1 MKERKNTFIKKDGKI
16 PEGIPFKKGDI
27 VTYVDIDRTT
37 NEVKQRNII
46 LLDRINAEKHCDVFG
61 QVMLTIDEVQPPFI
75 DRTPFGAS
83 RVWHNGDKIRAAT
96 WFEMVQLSR
105 ALYQLAVSGKE
116 QMVVDLPKK
125 MQANK
130 E

>member
-1 MKERKNTFIKKDGKI
+1 MAKEKKNTFIKKDGKI
-16 PEGIPFKKGDI
+16 PEDIPFKKGDI
-27 VTYVDIDRTT
+27 VTYVDINRET
-37 NEVKQRNII
+37 NKVTQRNII
-46 LLDRINAEKHCDVFG
+46 LLDRINAESQCDVFG

-96 WFEMVQLSR
+96 WYEMVQLSR

-116 QMVVDLPKK
+116 HMIVELPSR
-125 MQANK
+125 AT

>member
-1 MKERKNTFIKKDGKI
+1 MAKEKKNTFIKKDGKI
-16 PEGIPFKKGDI
+16 PEDIPFKKGDI
-27 VTYVDIDRTT
+27 VTYVDINRET
-37 NEVKQRNII
+37 NKVTQRNII
-46 LLDRINAEKHCDVFG
+46 LLDRINAESQCDVFG

-83 RVWHNGDKIRAAT
+83 MVWHNGDKIRAAT
-96 WFEMVQLSR
+96 WYEMVQLSR

-116 QMVVDLPKK
+116 HMIVELPSRT
-125 MQANK
+125 A

>member
-1 MKERKNTFIKKDGKI
+1 MAKERKNTFIKKDGQI

-27 VTYVDIDRTT
+27 VTYVDINRQT
-37 NEVKQRNII
+37 NKVTQRNIMI
-46 LLDRINAEKHCDVFG
+46 LDRINAESQCDVFG

-83 RVWHNGDKIRAAT
+83 RVWHNGDKIRPAT
-96 WFEMVQLSR
+96 WFEIVQLIR

-116 QMVVDLPKK
+116 QMIVELP
-125 MQANK
+125 NRSNV
-130 E
+130 

>member
-1 MKERKNTFIKKDGKI
+1 MAKEKKNTFIKKDGKI
-16 PEGIPFKKGDI
+16 PEDIPFKKGDI
-27 VTYVDIDRTT
+27 VTYVDINRET
-37 NEVKQRNII
+37 NKVTQRNII
-46 LLDRINAEKHCDVFG
+46 LLDRINAESQCDVFG

-96 WFEMVQLSR
+96 WYEMVQLSR

-116 QMVVDLPKK
+116 HMIVELPSRT
-125 MQANK
+125 A

>member
-1 MKERKNTFIKKDGKI
+1 MAKEKKNTFIKKDGKI
-16 PEGIPFKKGDI
+16 PEDIPFKKGDI
-27 VTYVDIDRTT
+27 VTYVDINRET
-37 NEVKQRNII
+37 NKVTQRNII
-46 LLDRINAEKHCDVFG
+46 LLDRINAESQCDVFG

-96 WFEMVQLSR
+96 WHEMVQLSR

-116 QMVVDLPKK
+116 HMIVELPSRT
-125 MQANK
+125 A

>member
-1 MKERKNTFIKKDGKI
+1 MAKEKRNTFIKKDGKI
-16 PEGIPFKKGDI
+16 PEDIPFKKGDI
-27 VTYVDIDRTT
+27 VTYVDINRET
-37 NEVKQRNII
+37 NKVTQRNII
-46 LLDRINAEKHCDVFG
+46 LLDRINAESQCDVFG

-96 WFEMVQLSR
+96 WYEMVQLSR

-116 QMVVDLPKK
+116 HMIVELPSRT
-125 MQANK
+125 A